1 MVVYAD
7 GTSAAAPLADILTE
21 AGISH
26 DVIGDAKEVN
36 YIHGAIH
43 SSWNVVTEL

>member
-7 GTSAAAPLADILTE
+7 GTTAAAPLASELRE
-21 AGISH
+21 AGFTA
-26 DVIGDAKEVN
+26 DVIGDAGEVN

-43 SSWNVVTEL
+43 SSWNIRTKL